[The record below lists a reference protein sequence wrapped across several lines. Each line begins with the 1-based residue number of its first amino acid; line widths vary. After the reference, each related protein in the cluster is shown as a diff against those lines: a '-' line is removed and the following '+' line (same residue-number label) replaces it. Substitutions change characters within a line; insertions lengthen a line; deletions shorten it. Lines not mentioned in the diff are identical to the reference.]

1 MIDGLAGATTD
12 TYHAHTGT
20 TEGHITMTV
29 NIPDTNP
36 TVRTSAEQRHA
47 TARAR
52 ANARTARTSER
63 RSARRVKY
71 TAQPFDPAA
80 LLADLNAEGIA
91 R

>member
-1 MIDGLAGATTD
+1 M
-12 TYHAHTGT
+12 
-20 TEGHITMTV
+20 MV
-29 NIPDTNP
+29 NTPDTNP

-63 RSARRVKY
+63 RSARRAKY
-71 TAQPFDPAA
+71 AAQPFNAPA
-80 LLADLNAEGIA
+80 LLADLHAEGIA

>member
-1 MIDGLAGATTD
+1 
-12 TYHAHTGT
+12 
-20 TEGHITMTV
+20 MTV

-52 ANARTARTSER
+52 ANARTSER
-63 RSARRVKY
+63 RSARRAKY
-71 TAQPFDPAA
+71 AAQPFNAQA
-80 LLADLNAEGIA
+80 LLADLHAEGIA

>member
-1 MIDGLAGATTD
+1 MKVNTT
-12 TYHAHTGT
+12 TL
-20 TEGHITMTV
+20 
-29 NIPDTNP
+29 
-36 TVRTSAEQRHA
+36 TSAEQPHA

>member
-1 MIDGLAGATTD
+1 MKVNTT
-12 TYHAHTGT
+12 TL
-20 TEGHITMTV
+20 
-29 NIPDTNP
+29 
-36 TVRTSAEQRHA
+36 TSAEQRHA

-80 LLADLNAEGIA
+80 LLADLNSEGIA

>member
-1 MIDGLAGATTD
+1 M
-12 TYHAHTGT
+12 
-20 TEGHITMTV
+20 MV
-29 NIPDTNP
+29 NTPDTNP

-63 RSARRVKY
+63 RSARRAKY
-71 TAQPFDPAA
+71 AAQPFDPTA
-80 LLADLNAEGIA
+80 LLADLHAEGIA

>member
-1 MIDGLAGATTD
+1 M
-12 TYHAHTGT
+12 
-20 TEGHITMTV
+20 MV
-29 NIPDTNP
+29 NTPDTNP

-63 RSARRVKY
+63 RSARRAKY
-71 TAQPFDPAA
+71 AAQPFNAQT

>member
-1 MIDGLAGATTD
+1 MVTQAT
-12 TYHAHTGT
+12 
-20 TEGHITMTV
+20 
-29 NIPDTNP
+29 P
-36 TVRTSAEQRHA
+36 TLTSTEQRHA

-63 RSARRVKY
+63 RNARRVKY

-80 LLADLNAEGIA
+80 LLADLNAKGIA

>member
-1 MIDGLAGATTD
+1 MVIAITATPRD
-12 TYHAHTGT
+12 TAL
-20 TEGHITMTV
+20 
-29 NIPDTNP
+29 
-36 TVRTSAEQRHA
+36 TSTEQRHA
-47 TARAR
+47 TARSR
-52 ANARTARTSER
+52 ANARAARTSER

>member
-1 MIDGLAGATTD
+1 
-12 TYHAHTGT
+12 
-20 TEGHITMTV
+20 MTV

-63 RSARRVKY
+63 RSARRAKY
-71 TAQPFDPAA
+71 AAQPFTAPA
-80 LLADLNAEGIA
+80 LRADLHAEGIA